1 MSADEAWE
9 ILRRAPVGHLG
20 TVGPDGWPYVVP
32 VFFVVVDGTI
42 YLHSARSGHKLDNL
56 RANPR
61 VCLQVEELVG
71 LVRPP
76 HSPCEASAYYRSVV
90 VFGTA
95 RTVEAGEERAAALR
109 ELVRK
114 YLPGGPDYRGGDEP
128 NRGRQGGPEGRGAGR
143 PGDAPAG
150 WAGDAMPVDR
160 AEGGGGPR
168 GDAEDCC
175 VVSIDPEVVTG
186 KAHLPR
192 AVKRAGARAA
202 RGGSSP

>member
-9 ILRRAPVGHLG
+9 LLRRAPVGHLA
-20 TVGPDGWPYVVP
+20 TVGTDGWPYVVP
-32 VFFVVVDGTI
+32 VFFVVVEGAI

-56 RANPR
+56 RADPR

-76 HSPCEASAYYRSVV
+76 GSPCEASAHYRSVV

-95 RTVEAGEERAAALR
+95 RPVKAPEERAAALR

-114 YLPGGPDYRGGDEP
+114 YLPEY
-128 NRGRQGGPEGRGAGR
+128 
-143 PGDAPAG
+143 PGDTAGIGGAPG
-150 WAGDAMPVDR
+150 SVDD
-160 AEGGGGPR
+160 E
-168 GDAEDCC
+168 AEDCC
-175 VVSIDPEVVTG
+175 VVRIDPEVVTG

-192 AVKRAGARAA
+192 AVKRAGARGA
-202 RGGSSP
+202 